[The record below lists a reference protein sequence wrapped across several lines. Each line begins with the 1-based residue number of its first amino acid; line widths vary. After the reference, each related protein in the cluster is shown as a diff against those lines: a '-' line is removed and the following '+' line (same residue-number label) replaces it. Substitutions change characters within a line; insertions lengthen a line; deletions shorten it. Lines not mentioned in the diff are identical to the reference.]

1 MPPLRGAKINSGFL
15 LVRRRFDLLLF
26 RGAQLIATMHTY
38 FCSRPKKIA
47 AATFTHPPTNP
58 PRLLFF
64 HYVCAGPRA
73 LCPLPATTCPYN
85 TFRPTLTTA
94 THLPS
99 AYSARPFSLL
109 LVLLF
114 PFLLQFSLSL
124 CRSAFIAGKTGRNC
138 GGPVFPKSRLP
149 KPRNH
154 VLLRVIYSYYL
165 FLPALSSLRYYTHG
179 S

>member
-38 FCSRPKKIA
+38 FCSRPRKIA

-73 LCPLPATTCPYN
+73 LCPYCQPARTTL
-85 TFRPTLTTA
+85 FDQRSA

-99 AYSARPFSLL
+99 AYSARRFSLL

-165 FLPALSSLRYYTHG
+165 MPSLSSLRYYTHG

>member
-38 FCSRPKKIA
+38 FCSRPRKIA
-47 AATFTHPPTNP
+47 AATFTHPPTNA

-73 LCPLPATTCPYN
+73 LCPYN

-99 AYSARPFSLL
+99 AYSARPFSLSYSFSYSPSSSS
-109 LVLLF
+109 F
-114 PFLLQFSLSL
+114 PF
-124 CRSAFIAGKTGRNC
+124 RSAVPLLSRGKLAAIAVARFSRN
-138 GGPVFPKSRLP
+138 RDYQ
-149 KPRNH
+149 NH
-154 VLLRVIYSYYL
+154 ATTCCS
-165 FLPALSSLRYYTHG
+165 A
-179 S
+179 

>member
-38 FCSRPKKIA
+38 FCSRPRKIA

-73 LCPLPATTCPYN
+73 LCQPRRARTTLFDQRSLLPLIFLLLIPLVHSLSYSFSYSPSSSSFPFRSAVPLLSRGKLAAIAVARFSRNRDYQNHATTCC
-85 TFRPTLTTA
+85 
-94 THLPS
+94 S
-99 AYSARPFSLL
+99 A
-109 LVLLF
+109 
-114 PFLLQFSLSL
+114 
-124 CRSAFIAGKTGRNC
+124 
-138 GGPVFPKSRLP
+138 
-149 KPRNH
+149 
-154 VLLRVIYSYYL
+154 
-165 FLPALSSLRYYTHG
+165 
-179 S
+179 